1 MARKSGSTILQEE
14 LYPPSAE
21 AARQGLHD
29 LRGHDL
35 EMDDARLV
43 DLDTDEES
51 PFLRG
56 QKRVSARRSS
66 LPKKTANRLLWAAM
80 AAAVCCV
87 GALAAAW
94 LYHYGERSWRFR
106 VESSDNIEVAGMQ
119 NVTKAQIMEVMGA
132 DIGRNIFF
140 IPLAQ
145 QKTQLEQ
152 IPWVESASVMRFVPN
167 RLSVEIHERTPV
179 AFARVGPRMSL
190 IDAGGTLMELSAK
203 HRYSFPVILGMN
215 PGEPLSTRA
224 PRMKTYEEMVR
235 DLDSGGARYSQDL
248 SEVDLTD
255 LEDVKVRV
263 NDPAGDVL
271 VHLGSSDYLRRYKIY
286 VSHAQGWRHQFQKLE
301 SVDLRYDN
309 QIIVNPE
316 TQRNAKAA
324 PALTL
329 AVARTAAAAGVKPAA
344 LMTRLAPHD
353 LSPRDLSPHDLSPHD
368 RTVPKPAFE
377 LTEKKLDPKVGVG
390 GIKKEAKTKVNR
402 IATKTEK
409 TPGTKGTTPVRK
421 PGTSAATKNAVASKA
436 RAKGGAGHGS
446 DSGARHAVATKPA
459 PANSPRP
466 MTKSSGKGG
475 QKPSPAIAKS
485 QTSQGPGE

>member
-21 AARQGLHD
+21 AARE
-29 LRGHDL
+29 

-43 DLDTDEES
+43 DLDVDEES

-56 QKRVSARRSS
+56 QKRVSARRSA
-66 LPKKTANRLLWAAM
+66 LPKKAANGLLWAAV
-80 AAAVCCV
+80 AAATCCAA
-87 GALAAAW
+87 ALAAAW
-94 LYHYGERSWRFR
+94 LYHYGEHSWRFR
-106 VESSDNIEVAGMQ
+106 VESSDNIEVTGMQ

-132 DIGRNIFF
+132 DIDRNIFF

-145 QKTQLEQ
+145 QKAQLEQ

-167 RLSVEIHERTPV
+167 RLKVEIHERTPV

-190 IDAGGTLMELSAK
+190 IDAGGTLMELTAK
-203 HRYSFPVILGMN
+203 RRYSFPVILGMN

-286 VSHAQGWRHQFQKLE
+286 VTHAQAWRQQFQKLE

-316 TQRNAKAA
+316 IQQSAKAV
-324 PALTL
+324 PALTP
-329 AVARTAAAAGVKPAA
+329 AVARAAAAAGVKPAA
-344 LMTRLAPHD
+344 LVTR
-353 LSPRDLSPHDLSPHD
+353 LSPHDLSPHGLSPHD
-368 RTVPKPAFE
+368 RTLPKPAFE
-377 LTEKKLDPKVGVG
+377 LTEKKLDPKAGIG
-390 GIKKEAKTKVNR
+390 GSKNAAKTKVKR
-402 IATKTEK
+402 IVAKTGK
-409 TPGTKGTTPVRK
+409 TPSTKRMTPAGK
-421 PGTSAATKNAVASKA
+421 PGTSAPTKNAVASKA
-436 RAKGGAGHGS
+436 SALPGPNHGS
-446 DSGARHAVATKPA
+446 DNGARHAAATKPH
-459 PANSPRP
+459 PSPSSKP
-466 MTKSSGKGG
+466 MTKSSGTGG
-475 QKPSPAIAKS
+475 QKPSPAIARS